1 MKYPYAV
8 NRTRIIQTQIEYDD
22 ENIEQSSTTVEN
34 NTAAFLELLLLS
46 QVKSVKKPKKRQN
59 LLMLHK

>member
-46 QVKSVKKPKKRQN
+46 
-59 LLMLHK
+59 

>member
-1 MKYPYAV
+1 MKCPYAV

-34 NTAAFLELLLLS
+34 ITAAFLELLPL
-46 QVKSVKKPKKRQN
+46 P
-59 LLMLHK
+59 